1 MKLKYYLR
9 GVGTG
14 ILFAT
19 IILLVSYAYKMSDGQ
34 IKKKALELGMVYPT
48 EEQSSSNVTNNQT
61 GENQS
66 GEKDSVDKPSKED
79 SGNEESSNGE
89 TTTKKPEVEEPTTTK
104 PITDEPTTTKPTI
117 EEPTTEEPTTEKT
130 TSGDNTE
137 VTCIITVTNRTN
149 SYHVSIQLAQAGII
163 ESADEFN
170 NYLISNGYA
179 YRIQNGTFT
188 FKKGMTY
195 KEMAEYHA
203 TGRL

>member
-48 EEQSSSNVTNNQT
+48 EQQSTTNVADKQTTTDKTSEEETSSQ
-61 GENQS
+61 
-66 GEKDSVDKPSKED
+66 DSD
-79 SGNEESSNGE
+79 NGE
-89 TTTKKPEVEEPTTTK
+89 TTTKEPVTEEPTTTK
-104 PITDEPTTTKPTI
+104 PSVEETTTKKPATQ
-117 EEPTTEEPTTEKT
+117 ETTTKKP
-130 TSGDNTE
+130 SVDDNTE

-149 SYHVSIQLAQAGII
+149 SYHVSVQLAQAGII
-163 ESADEFN
+163 ESADDFN

-195 KEMAEYHA
+195 KEMAEYLA
-203 TGRL
+203 KGRL